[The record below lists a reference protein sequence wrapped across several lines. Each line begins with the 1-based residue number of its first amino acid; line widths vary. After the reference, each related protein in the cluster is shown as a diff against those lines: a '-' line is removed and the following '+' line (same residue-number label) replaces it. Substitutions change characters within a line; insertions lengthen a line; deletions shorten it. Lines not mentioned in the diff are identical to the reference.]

1 MKKLPDAES
10 LKLAKKY
17 RIPLAKTFL
26 AKNERQAVLYAKKL
40 KYPVALKI
48 SSPDIVHKT
57 ESGGVILGIKDEKS
71 LREGFQK
78 ILSSAKKKN
87 KNKKA
92 KIDGILVQEFIP
104 EGGTE
109 LIIGAKTDPQFGP
122 VIMFGLGGIFVEV
135 IKDVAFR
142 LAPVDRKEVQQMIR
156 ETKGYKILQGTRG
169 KKPANIKAIEDL
181 LLSVSKM
188 VWTNRRIKELDLNP
202 VFANEKKA
210 IAVDMRVMVE

>member
-1 MKKLPDAES
+1 MKKLSDADA

-26 AKNERQAVLYAKKL
+26 AKNEKQAVLFAKKAR
-40 KYPVALKI
+40 YPVCLKI

-57 ESGGVILGIKDEKS
+57 ESGGVILGIKDEKA
-71 LREGFQK
+71 LREGFQSLLK
-78 ILSSAKKKN
+78 SAKKKN
-87 KNKKA
+87 RKA
-92 KIDGILVQEFIP
+92 RIDGILVQQMAS
-104 EGGTE
+104 GDTE

-135 IKDVAFR
+135 IKDVSFR
-142 LAPVDRKEVQQMIR
+142 LAPVDRKEVQGMIK
-156 ETKGYKILQGTRG
+156 ETKGYKILQGARG
-169 KKPANIKAIEDL
+169 RKPANMKAIEDI

-188 VWTNRRIKELDLNP
+188 VWANKRIKELDLNP
-202 VFANEKKA
+202 VFASEKKA

>member
-1 MKKLPDAES
+1 MKKLSDADA

-26 AKNERQAVLYAKKL
+26 AKNEKQAVLFAKKA
-40 KYPVALKI
+40 KYPVCLKI
-48 SSPDIVHKT
+48 SSRDIVHKT
-57 ESGGVILGIKDEKS
+57 ESGGVILGIKDEKA

-87 KNKKA
+87 RKA
-92 KIDGILVQEFIP
+92 RIDGILVQQLVS
-104 EGGTE
+104 GDTE

-122 VIMFGLGGIFVEV
+122 VVMFGLGGIFVEV

-142 LAPVDRKEVQQMIR
+142 LVPVDRKEVQQMIK
-156 ETKGYKILQGTRG
+156 ETKSYKILQGARG
-169 KKPANIKAIEDL
+169 RKPANMKAIEDL

-188 VWTNRRIKELDLNP
+188 VWTNKRIKELDLNP

>member
-1 MKKLPDAES
+1 MKKLSDADA

-26 AKNERQAVLYAKKL
+26 AKNEKQAVLFAKKA
-40 KYPVALKI
+40 KYPVCLKI

-57 ESGGVILGIKDEKS
+57 ESGGVILGIKDEAALK
-71 LREGFQK
+71 EGFQK
-78 ILSSAKKKN
+78 ILSSTKKKN
-87 KNKKA
+87 PKA
-92 KIDGILVQEFIP
+92 KIDGILVQQFVP
-104 EGGTE
+104 NDSSTE
-109 LIIGAKTDPQFGP
+109 LIIGSKTDPQFGP

-142 LAPVDRKEVQQMIR
+142 LAPVDRKEVQNMIK
-156 ETKGYKILQGTRG
+156 ETKGYKILQGARG
-169 KKPANIKAIEDL
+169 RKPANMKAIEDL

-188 VWTNRRIKELDLNP
+188 VWANKRIKELDLNP

-210 IAVDMRVMVE
+210 IAVDMRVMVD